1 MVQRVPLHRR
11 ERCAPKR
18 RRTYS
23 RKCQT
28 LTATPAEPGVLPGA
42 IAVRAEVLKEYGET
56 RTNMRNAYLFGE
68 LEWKYG
74 GRYVS
79 YFDEGFNQLQQDT
92 LRDNIPPRFF
102 RKRSAL

>member
-1 MVQRVPLHRR
+1 MEEISPGRAGGFTVAGPSKGPFRNRPWCNRVPLHRR

-42 IAVRAEVLKEYGET
+42 IESPAVVLERSGGEEARALIQSPAK
-56 RTNMRNAYLFGE
+56 ALFAASPDADFH
-68 LEWKYG
+68 G
-74 GRYVS
+74 G
-79 YFDEGFNQLQQDT
+79 Q
-92 LRDNIPPRFF
+92 
-102 RKRSAL
+102 